1 MIRSK
6 LKVVLAD
13 RGVGQ
18 QELSKR
24 TGVRLPTI
32 SDICTGK
39 VKHFPMSALDAICK
53 ELHCQ
58 PGDILEYLPDP
69 EERGAKQP

>member
-13 RGVGQ
+13 RNVSQ
-18 QELSKR
+18 QELSKS
-24 TGVRLPTI
+24 TGIRLPTV

-39 VKHFPMSALDAICK
+39 VKHYPMSAMDSICK
-53 ELHCQ
+53 ELKCQ
-58 PGDILEYLPDP
+58 PGDLLEYIS
-69 EERGAKQP
+69 ENEGE

>member
-13 RGVGQ
+13 RDVYQ

-24 TGVRLPTI
+24 TGIRLPTI

-39 VKHFPMSALDAICK
+39 VKHYPLTAMDAICR
-53 ELHCQ
+53 ELRCQ
-58 PGDILEYLPDP
+58 PGDLLEYIPDD
-69 EERGAKQP
+69 KSD

>member
-13 RGVGQ
+13 RGVAQ
-18 QELSKR
+18 QELSRK

-39 VKHFPMSALDAICK
+39 VKHYPITAMDAICR
-53 ELHCQ
+53 ELNCQ
-58 PGDILEYLPDP
+58 PGDLLEYIADP
-69 EERGAKQP
+69 EKEGDKE

>member
-18 QELSKR
+18 QDLSKR

-39 VKHFPMSALDAICK
+39 VKHFPLTAMDAICK
-53 ELHCQ
+53 ELKCQ
-58 PGDILEYLPDP
+58 PGDLLEYVPDDQ
-69 EERGAKQP
+69 E